1 MRPLWQKATWLGIA
15 SYLRRQHFCD
25 ATWALT
31 REGIMGTRFC
41 NATWA
46 LTREGK
52 MGTRFCNATWALTRE
67 GKMGTVYQGWQ
78 CLPSTESPR
87 AERYLF
93 EIGYLRIRVRDGTS
107 RPAWDGLSGVAVHAN
122 STKTPCPKAER
133 HLAGIGFPKQHGCG
147 HWQAKARLGPSDAS
161 CSAMHYKPRG
171 TTVIW
176 LGMAFCRAVMSD
188 SNPRRDW

>member
-122 STKTPCPKAER
+122 STKRHALRQSVTWQALAFPNSMGVGIGKPRRDWDRLMQVAVPCTTSLEAHR
-133 HLAGIGFPKQHGCG
+133 HLAGNGILQSSHE
-147 HWQAKARLGPSDAS
+147 R
-161 CSAMHYKPRG
+161 
-171 TTVIW
+171 
-176 LGMAFCRAVMSD
+176 
-188 SNPRRDW
+188 